1 MTIPASPQA
10 GEPPFRRLAKKFQTK
25 WPSPEDENLEGLE
38 NQGEGMEG
46 VEGMLDQGG
55 TVVTVTE
62 EEGGVPVKL
71 IVRENDMIEL
81 WPNVQRVES

>member
-10 GEPPFRRLAKKFQTK
+10 PFRRLAKKFQTK

-46 VEGMLDQGG
+46 REGMLDQEG
-55 TVVTVTE
+55 TVVTVT

-71 IVRENDMIEL
+71 IVRENDMVEL